1 MGGEMN
7 GDQAWRGQRVREGE
21 PAWQRPWG
29 LAVAMVR
36 SWRAGGLR
44 AENPPCRAVR
54 GFTACGVGN
63 RPSGRRSARG
73 AAPQTCSES
82 GRAILRPPAESAPSY
97 AGEDHEALARGQQG
111 NTRGQQGN
119 R

>member
-1 MGGEMN
+1 MH
-7 GDQAWRGQRVREGE
+7 GDQAWRGQRVWEGE

-54 GFTACGVGN
+54 GFPACGVGS
-63 RPSGRRSARG
+63 RPSGRLCSWSCSRDMLGVREG
-73 AAPQTCSES
+73 HPAP
-82 GRAILRPPAESAPSY
+82 PS
-97 AGEDHEALARGQQG
+97 
-111 NTRGQQGN
+111 
-119 R
+119 